1 MTSIKT
7 TIGLT
12 LILGFAISTM
22 AVADTLYER
31 LGGEK
36 TVAQFVSE
44 TVDQSATDPSIKRSF
59 DKVDL
64 KKLKVKVAE
73 QICALTGGP
82 CKYSGDSMKLA
93 HQGLDITE
101 ADFYGFVEILRGA
114 LNRAKVSEGAKNELL
129 RILAPMQRDVVRK

>member
-7 TIGLT
+7 KIGLT
-12 LILGFAISTM
+12 LILGFAMSTV

-36 TVAQFVSE
+36 TIAQFVSE
-44 TVDQSATDPSIKRSF
+44 TVDQSATDPLIKRAF

-73 QICALTGGP
+73 QICALTSGP
-82 CKYSGDSMKLA
+82 CTYSGDSMKLA
-93 HQGLDITE
+93 HQGMDITE
-101 ADFYGFVEILRGA
+101 A
-114 LNRAKVSEGAKNELL
+114 
-129 RILAPMQRDVVRK
+129 